1 MGSMSLRAARRHNI
15 LASFGALML
24 AGLVGIALISF
35 LRARDLL
42 HRQISGTTLPLTSD
56 TIYAGVE
63 NDLLQPVLAS
73 GLMARNTL
81 LADKLARGEA
91 DPDRIAAYL
100 RGVQERTGAVT
111 AFLVSDRTRSYH
123 HPSGVLKQVSP
134 DDPQDRW
141 YFRFRDSGR
150 TFEIN
155 IDRDTADLQR
165 TTAFINVRLLDADG
179 RFLGVVGLGLDIR
192 SLMAQLQRYQQRY
205 GGRILLVDQQGRIKL
220 AADRT
225 TGSLDDIVGLAPH
238 RRRILSAPSTALH
251 LERIG
256 RSSYVSSRRIPEL
269 DWVLV
274 VQQTSSLALRQ
285 LENLLA
291 QNLIAAVL
299 ISLVLLS
306 LAQLTVGRQQREL
319 ERLAST
325 DSLTG
330 LLNRSAF
337 EPLFQRHVAETRHRR
352 EPLAVALID
361 IDRFKQ
367 VNDHYGHPQGDDVIC
382 QLGRRIVQHIRP
394 VDLLFRWGGE
404 EFLLLL
410 PGCALPRARDLL
422 ERLRSDLHDQ
432 PVALPERTSLPP
444 FPDQLLPVTIS
455 IGLSVH
461 RSEESSAEL
470 LQRVDEALYSAKR
483 GGRDRLC
490 IA

>member
-1 MGSMSLRAARRHNI
+1 
-15 LASFGALML
+15 ML
-24 AGLVGIALISF
+24 AGLVGIALISY

-42 HRQISGTTLPLTSD
+42 HRQISETTLPLTSD

-81 LADKLARGEA
+81 LADKLARGQS
-91 DPDRIAAYL
+91 DPERIAAYL

-111 AFLVSDRTRSYH
+111 AFLVSDRSRSYH

-134 DDPQDRW
+134 TDPQDRW
-141 YFRFRDSGR
+141 YYRFRDSGR
-150 TFEIN
+150 NFEIN

-165 TTAFINVRLLDADG
+165 TTAFINVRLLDAEG
-179 RFLGVVGLGLDIR
+179 GFLGVVGLGLDMR
-192 SLMAQLQRYQQRY
+192 SLMAQLQRYQERY
-205 GGRILLVDQQGRIKL
+205 GGRILLLDQQGRIKL

-225 TGSLDDIVGLAPH
+225 TGSLEDIKGLAPH
-238 RRRILSAPSTALH
+238 RKQILSAPSHTLH
-251 LERIG
+251 LERMG
-256 RSSYVSSRRIPEL
+256 SDSYVSSRRIPEL
-269 DWVLV
+269 DWLLV
-274 VQQTSSLALRQ
+274 VQQTSSLAQRR

-299 ISLVLLS
+299 VSLVLLS

-337 EPLFQRHVAETRHRR
+337 EPLFLRQVAEARNRR

-367 VNDHYGHPQGDDVIC
+367 VNDHFGHPQGDHVIC
-382 QLGRRIVQHIRP
+382 QVGRRIVHHIRA

-410 PGCALPRARDLL
+410 PGCAIPRAKELL
-422 ERLRSDLHDQ
+422 ERIRRDLHDQ
-432 PVALPERTSLPP
+432 PVSLLNQKTVPP
-444 FPDQLLPVTIS
+444 SPDQLRPDLLPVTIS

-470 LQRVDEALYSAKR
+470 LQRVDEALYCAKR

-490 IA
+490 TA